1 LEELEMEILPGC
13 LSPGMIEAYPGRV
26 GLQQRV
32 LPEYRAPFFD
42 CLAQICAGGLGVFA
56 GQPLPVEQIRTTATL
71 HHAKFFR
78 AHNRHFLHPAS
89 PLYQCWQAGFLAWL
103 QEWQPDVLI
112 VEANP
117 RYPIT
122 RQAIGW
128 MHAHNRPV
136 IGWGLGLSSISGGP
150 SLAGL
155 LASFRRRQRLEL
167 VRSLD
172 AVIAYSQTGAEQYRR
187 SGVAAERVFVA
198 LNAVTP
204 RPAQPPLHRSLAP
217 GEKPLVLF
225 VGRLQARK
233 RIDLLLQACASLPAE
248 TQPRLCVVGDGPA
261 RLEMEARAR
270 DVYPQA
276 QFLGARHGAELE
288 TLFDSADLFVLP
300 GTGGLAV
307 QQAMAHG
314 LPVIV
319 AQGDGTQD
327 DLVRE
332 ANGWRIPP
340 GDLQALI
347 TVLQTALGDVER
359 LHRMGGESYR
369 IVSEEV
375 NLEEMVAVFLRAIKA
390 VGHPPNS

>member
-1 LEELEMEILPGC
+1 MDP
-13 LSPGMIEAYPGRV
+13 YPGRV

-42 CLAQICAGGLGVFA
+42 CLAQVCAGGLGVFA
-56 GQPLPVEQIRTTATL
+56 GQPLPLEQIRTTSTL
-71 HHAKFFR
+71 SQAKFFPVR
-78 AHNRHFLHPAS
+78 NRHFLHPAS

-103 QEWQPDVLI
+103 QAWQPDVLI
-112 VEANP
+112 VEANS
-117 RYPIT
+117 RYPST
-122 RQAIGW
+122 RRAIGW

-136 IGWGLGLSSISGGP
+136 IGWGLGLPSISGRL
-150 SLAGL
+150 SLSGL
-155 LASFRRRQRLEL
+155 LAPFRRRQRSEL
-167 VRSLD
+167 VGSLD
-172 AVIAYSQTGAEQYRR
+172 AVIAYSQSGAEQYRR
-187 SGVAAERVFVA
+187 SGVAADRVFVA

-204 RPAQPPLHRSLAP
+204 RPAQPPPPRRLEP

-248 TQPRLCVVGDGPA
+248 FQPRLSIVGDGPA
-261 RLEMEARAR
+261 RLELESKARE
-270 DVYPQA
+270 VYPQA

-288 TLFDSADLFVLP
+288 MLFDGADLFILP

-314 LPVIV
+314 LPVVV

-340 GDLQALI
+340 GDLQALT
-347 TVLQTALGDVER
+347 TVLQTALRDLGR
-359 LHRMGGESYR
+359 LRRMGHESYR

-390 VGHPPNS
+390 VAFPPNS

>member
-1 LEELEMEILPGC
+1 
-13 LSPGMIEAYPGRV
+13 MIAPYSGRV

-32 LPEYRAPFFD
+32 LPEYRAAFFD
-42 CLAQICAGGLGVFA
+42 CLARVCSGGLGVFA
-56 GQPLPVEQIRTTATL
+56 GQPLPVEQIRTSSSLNQAQ
-71 HHAKFFR
+71 FFP

-122 RQAIGW
+122 RRAVGW
-128 MHAHNRPV
+128 MHARNRPV
-136 IGWGLGLSSISGGP
+136 IGWGLGLPSIPGRL
-150 SLAGL
+150 SLSGL
-155 LASFRRRQRLEL
+155 LAPIRRRQRLSL
-167 VRSLD
+167 LGSLD
-172 AVIAYSQTGAEQYRR
+172 AVIAYSQVGAEQYRR
-187 SGVAAERVFVA
+187 AGLAAERVFVA

-204 RPAQPPLHRSLAP
+204 RPAHPPPPRPLQPGA
-217 GEKPLVLF
+217 KPLVLF

-233 RIDLLLQACASLPAE
+233 RVDLLLRACATLPAGL
-248 TQPRLCVVGDGPA
+248 QPRLSLVGDGPA
-261 RLEMEARAR
+261 RQDLEAMAQ

-276 QFLGARHGAELE
+276 QFHGARHGAELE
-288 TLFDSADLFVLP
+288 ALFDGADLFVLP

-314 LPVIV
+314 LPVVV

-327 DLVRE
+327 DLVRA
-332 ANGWRIPP
+332 ANGWRVPP
-340 GDLQALI
+340 GDLPALSA
-347 TVLQTALGDVER
+347 VLQTALGDMER
-359 LHRMGGESYR
+359 LRRMGAESYR

-390 VGHPPNS
+390 VEGPPNTP

>member
-1 LEELEMEILPGC
+1 LGELEVEILSGC
-13 LSPGMIEAYPGRV
+13 LSAGMIEAYSGRV

-32 LPEYRAPFFD
+32 LPQYRAPFFD
-42 CLAQICAGGLGVFA
+42 CLSQGCAGGLGVFA
-56 GQPLPVEQIRTTATL
+56 GQPLPVEQIRTTSHLSQAR
-71 HHAKFFR
+71 FFP

-89 PLYQCWQAGFLAWL
+89 PLYQCWQAGFLTWL

-117 RYPIT
+117 RYPTT
-122 RQAIGW
+122 RRAIGW
-128 MHAHNRPV
+128 MHARNRPV
-136 IGWGLGLSSISGGP
+136 IGWGLGLPSIPGRLPLSAF
-150 SLAGL
+150 LAPL
-155 LASFRRRQRLEL
+155 RRRQRLGL
-167 VRSLD
+167 LGSLD
-172 AVIAYSQTGAEQYRR
+172 AVIAYSQLGAEQYRR
-187 SGVAAERVFVA
+187 AGVAADRVFVA

-204 RPAQPPLHRSLAP
+204 RPAHPPPPRPLQP
-217 GEKPLVLF
+217 GEKLQVLF

-233 RIDLLLQACASLPAE
+233 RVDLLLQACASLPTE
-248 TQPRLCVVGDGPA
+248 LQPRLSIVGDGPV
-261 RLEMEARAR
+261 RRDLEGLAR

-276 QFLGARHGAELE
+276 QFFGARHGAELE
-288 TLFDSADLFVLP
+288 ALFDSADLFVLP

-319 AQGDGTQD
+319 AQGDGTQE
-327 DLVRE
+327 DLVRH

-340 GDLQALI
+340 GDLQALAA
-347 TVLQTALGDVER
+347 VLPSALGDMQR
-359 LHRMGGESYR
+359 LRRMGAESYR